1 MKKVS
6 KTNYNQNWQIL
17 RMTFAKT
24 SKTQKWPKKHPQ
36 TKNSRNFK
44 KLCKEAINE
53 KRLKT
58 NYNQN

>member
-24 SKTQKWPKKHPQ
+24 SKTQKWPKKTPQ
-36 TKNSRNFK
+36 NQKFK
-44 KLCKEAINE
+44 KLQKVM
-53 KRLKT
+53 
-58 NYNQN
+58 